1 MKDLLKKLNYKGN
14 KRIAIINA
22 EDFFLAELIKELN
35 DIIIDRE
42 IDQRCPYEFI
52 MVFVRSVAEVK
63 DFAPITLHNLIAD
76 GTLWFCYPKKTSK
89 KYADGPERDRG
100 WKSLNDA
107 GFYGI
112 RMVAIDNDWSA
123 MRFRNVKY
131 IKSASGRFEQ

>member
-89 KYADGPERDRG
+89 IYADGPERDRG

-112 RMVAIDNDWSA
+112 RVVAIDNDWSA